1 MMYRKKITVLLLTLA
16 LFIQPLTGTI
26 SRAAANDGISTLA
39 ENTSTIS
46 VALDIDTDGV
56 TRCHGYVKGYPGTT
70 KIAGTLK
77 LMKGTTAVKSWTVS
91 TASETLNVTKTCYV
105 LTRGTYKLV
114 LTVKVTRNGKTET
127 ISISKSQTY

>member
-46 VALDIDTDGV
+46 VAVDIDTDGV
-56 TRCHGYVKGYPGTT
+56 TRCH
-70 KIAGTLK
+70 
-77 LMKGTTAVKSWTVS
+77 
-91 TASETLNVTKTCYV
+91 
-105 LTRGTYKLV
+105 
-114 LTVKVTRNGKTET
+114 
-127 ISISKSQTY
+127 

>member
-77 LMKGTTAVKSWTVS
+77 LMKGTTVVKSWTVS

>member
-1 MMYRKKITVLLLTLA
+1 MTYMKKVTVLLLALA
-16 LFIQPLTGTI
+16 LLIQPLSGTV
-26 SRAAANDGISTLA
+26 SRAAANGGISTLA
-39 ENTSTIS
+39 DNTSTIS

-91 TASETLNVTKTCYV
+91 TTSETFNVT
-105 LTRGTYKLV
+105 
-114 LTVKVTRNGKTET
+114 
-127 ISISKSQTY
+127 